1 MSKSKIFFFI
11 AAARKKKKKRW
22 NERGLNGPLLHR
34 VQQFVMLQ
42 M

>member
-1 MSKSKIFFFI
+1 MSESKIFFI
-11 AAARKKKKKRW
+11 EAAIKRW
-22 NERGLNGPLLHR
+22 SERGLNGPLLLR